1 MPISQI
7 LLTANSGPRYIIFAE
22 ANGELGASIPSAAF
36 SFTGIN
42 IPAGTYY
49 WTIDTNAGDFVTSS
63 GELGNV
69 PQNTG
74 TYTFS
79 WEGPIIADETTE
91 GPETFTVSVRLG
103 SVTGP
108 IVATSDPVTIEDTS
122 TTPAA
127 EPPFSLQFDQPQGDY
142 LSTPANADWNLGTSW
157 TIEFWL
163 KANSSGYSGNPRMS
177 GDIWGLLNQGG
188 WGTTNSINIAISD
201 AKLVF
206 LSGSNAYED
215 VRYTEPTP
223 NQWTHVAIVNNAGT
237 QTVWYNGSEQ
247 TKVSGTFGTANYANS
262 TDSLA
267 IGTLSGGNNYFDGK
281 MAMVRISNTAKYSAP
296 FTPTV
301 TYGVD
306 ADTKLFLSS
315 DAPLVD
321 LSYYE
326 LNGVATVTSAGD
338 TLYFSKATYPNLN
351 NQIRP
356 GNTVVNV
363 DGSGA
368 STSTTT
374 GEVFTPNGDPN
385 NWAVTIFPSQ
395 GGGTK
400 NFSGARPRNAITNNG
415 VTQSTTFVNRYTA
428 THPVVNGGSTNPHID
443 SNPSNDA
450 WAATVPQGAR
460 IISSVTGRFVLNA
473 VPQISGSGTWL
484 FVVGGSNNFTAGET
498 HTFIW

>member
-7 LLTANSGPRYIIFAE
+7 LLTAGSYSGPRVSWSNIYYSNVNEGQQNTVYLDFRDWVDSTVYWWIVDAGNNQISNSQLSSATSGTFSPGFGSYTNYESFNFTFAE
-22 ANGELGASIPSAAF
+22 DATADGEL
-36 SFTGIN
+36 
-42 IPAGTYY
+42 TYY
-49 WTIDTNAGDFVTSS
+49 IRIENADGQ
-63 GELGNV
+63 LLM
-69 PQNTG
+69 PRQ
-74 TYTFS
+74 
-79 WEGPIIADETTE
+79 GP
-91 GPETFTVSVRLG
+91 FTVN
-103 SVTGP
+103 
-108 IVATSDPVTIEDTS
+108 DTS
-122 TTPAA
+122 QTP
-127 EPPFSLQFDQPQGDY
+127 EQVPPFSLQFDQPQGDY

-206 LSGSNAYED
+206 LSGSNAYDD

-315 DAPLVD
+315 DTPLVD
-321 LSYYE
+321 SMSH
-326 LNGVATVTSAGD
+326 T
-338 TLYFSKATYPNLN
+338 
-351 NQIRP
+351 
-356 GNTVVNV
+356 
-363 DGSGA
+363 
-368 STSTTT
+368 
-374 GEVFTPNGDPN
+374 
-385 NWAVTIFPSQ
+385 
-395 GGGTK
+395 
-400 NFSGARPRNAITNNG
+400 ITNNG
-415 VTQSTTFVNRYTA
+415 VTESTTFVNRYTA

-473 VPQISGSGTWL
+473 LPQISLSGTWL